1 MATIMDNEDILNA
14 DDHPLANLSKLK
26 KLNRTTRGTIRQRA
40 PKGSLA
46 SWRYGVLA
54 DQPLEITEKS
64 LQRKLKRL
72 APDNRQRVEAVLEQL
87 TGEDKREYVLR
98 LLAGYKVY

>member
-1 MATIMDNEDILNA
+1 M
-14 DDHPLANLSKLK
+14 
-26 KLNRTTRGTIRQRA
+26 
-40 PKGSLA
+40 
-46 SWRYGVLA
+46 
-54 DQPLEITEKS
+54 S

-98 LLAGYKVY
+98 FLAGYKVY

>member
-1 MATIMDNEDILNA
+1 MIDDDILNA

-40 PKGSLA
+40 PKGSFA

-54 DQPLEITEKS
+54 DQVPEIIEE
-64 LQRKLKRL
+64 LIRKKLNRL
-72 APDNRQRVEAVLEQL
+72 APTNRQRVEAVLEQL
-87 TGEDKREYVLR
+87 NGEDKREYVLR
-98 LLAGYKVY
+98 FLAGYRMY